1 MHSHF
6 LNFMS
11 SRRKKIKKKIS
22 RLGLFFALILVIAIL
37 IGGRFYK
44 YIYGDN
50 VKLKGEYEYLYIR
63 KGESFKEVCANLDS
77 LGFLRNLEGF
87 VWVAQKKS
95 YPNLIKSGKFKL
107 TNGMNNNQLVNMLRL
122 GIQEPVNV
130 TFNNIRTLED
140 LGGNVGKQLML
151 DSLELLQLLNDEAF
165 VKELGFNKYTIPA
178 LFIPNT
184 YEMYWN
190 TGAKAF
196 IVRMQKEYNKFWN
209 QERRNQAK
217 AQKLSPVEVATLA
230 SIVDEETAKSDE
242 KPMVAG
248 LYLNRLNRGMLL
260 QADPTL
266 KFALGDFS
274 IKRLLN
280 KDKKVNSL
288 YNTYMYAGLPPGP
301 IRMPSIGGMNAV
313 LNPAQHKYLYMCA
326 KEDFSGYHNFA
337 KTLSQHNVNAQ
348 KYQRELRRLG
358 IRR

>member
-1 MHSHF
+1 
-6 LNFMS
+6 MS
-11 SRRKKIKKKIS
+11 RSRSKKIKKKIH
-22 RLGLFFALILVIAIL
+22 RLGLFLVLILVIAVL

-50 VKLKGEYEYLYIR
+50 VKVNGEYEYIYIK
-63 KGESFKEVCANLDS
+63 KGDSFKQICSHLDS
-77 LGFLRNLEGF
+77 LELLRDVEGF
-87 VWVAQKKS
+87 IWVAQKKS
-95 YPNLIKSGKFKL
+95 YPSLIKTGRYKL

-122 GIQEPVNV
+122 GIQEPMNV
-130 TFNNIRTLED
+130 TFNNIRTIED
-140 LGGNVGKQLML
+140 LSGRISQELMV
-151 DSLELLQLLNDEAF
+151 DSLEMLQLLKDEEYI
-165 VKELGFNKYTIPA
+165 KSLGFNKYTIPA

-190 TGAKAF
+190 TDAKGF
-196 IVRMQKEYNKFWN
+196 ISRMQKEYMRFWT
-209 QERRNQAK
+209 QERVNKAK
-217 AQKLSPVEVATLA
+217 QQNLSPIEVATLA
-230 SIVDEETAKSDE
+230 SIVDEETAKADE
-242 KPMVAG
+242 KPKVAG
-248 LYLNRLNRGMLL
+248 LYLNRLKRGMLL

-266 KFALGDFS
+266 KFALGDFN

-288 YNTYMYAGLPPGP
+288 YNTYMYKGLPPGP
-301 IRMPSIGGMNAV
+301 IRMPSIEGMNAV
-313 LNPAQHKYLYMCA
+313 LNPTQHSYLYMCA